1 MGQAQQGDFEQRLAE
16 ASQAA
21 PVLSRGSAP
30 LYPYLS
36 IEDRNLIDR
45 VIAQY
50 AAQKKPKPET
60 VRDHTRALRRL
71 ANDIRARGQTTDLA
85 DHKSLL
91 HYANT
96 YFPKD
101 ARIRSGVSVL
111 RAYHGFDPH
120 HPYLSTDDRNLIDS
134 MIAEYAAQKSLK
146 PSSIKYYTTAVRRLA
161 NDLRAHGQMADLA
174 DNSVL
179 DYVNT
184 CSQDALMKAG
194 VTVLRAYHDFSQSTA
209 AKRRRLNDLE
219 DVVVH
224 RQPGADASS
233 GGNSPAPVASTGV
246 IIRGSSDDTRPLYP
260 EDAADILRLKEAL
273 IKGRSMTASSAK
285 KHANSLISFSRW
297 LFEKNKPSI
306 IARLDGKSLTD
317 GCDVHEFSAGS
328 DANRLVRALEHLRT
342 FRSPG
347 GVAPI
352 VRPGRDDAAA
362 QHSTSHGASTR
373 LEEPRDWRNDQ
384 PAPSAFIEE
393 RAASGSDQLRY
404 GELRR
409 MVDSLDDPAAQSPV
423 SLVSEGLRRLEKQ
436 VRDELHG
443 LGDDHAAFS
452 FSIDP
457 EEHTFEPE
465 QFSPGELRRLL
476 DSEPA
481 EERQE
486 WRDDQPAP
494 ATIIEERSASDSDQ
508 LRHGKLRRVL
518 DHLDGSAAQSPGS
531 VASDEFQRLEKQLHD
546 ELHG

>member
-1 MGQAQQGDFEQRLAE
+1 M
-16 ASQAA
+16 
-21 PVLSRGSAP
+21 
-30 LYPYLS
+30 
-36 IEDRNLIDR
+36 
-45 VIAQY
+45 
-50 AAQKKPKPET
+50 
-60 VRDHTRALRRL
+60 
-71 ANDIRARGQTTDLA
+71 
-85 DHKSLL
+85 
-91 HYANT
+91 
-96 YFPKD
+96 
-101 ARIRSGVSVL
+101 
-111 RAYHGFDPH
+111 
-120 HPYLSTDDRNLIDS
+120 
-134 MIAEYAAQKSLK
+134 
-146 PSSIKYYTTAVRRLA
+146 
-161 NDLRAHGQMADLA
+161 
-174 DNSVL
+174 
-179 DYVNT
+179 
-184 CSQDALMKAG
+184 
-194 VTVLRAYHDFSQSTA
+194 TVLRAYHDPGQSTA

-233 GGNSPAPVASTGV
+233 GGNSQAAPVASAGV

-273 IKGRSMTASSAK
+273 IEGRSMTASNAK

-297 LFEKNKPSI
+297 PFEKNKPSI

-373 LEEPRDWRNDQ
+373 PEEPRDWRNDQ

-436 VRDELHG
+436 VAECVRNFTAIGDQTRIGEKMLHSSMRKSRRGCCLCQPRAPVPLSIGGTHMLADCLGGLELPFDRRANGSCLVVNPH
-443 LGDDHAAFS
+443 
-452 FSIDP
+452 
-457 EEHTFEPE
+457 FESLFLMPL
-465 QFSPGELRRLL
+465 SRPDITYRHCRPRLACFDL
-476 DSEPA
+476 
-481 EERQE
+481 RQE
-486 WRDDQPAP
+486 MM
-494 ATIIEERSASDSDQ
+494 AT
-508 LRHGKLRRVL
+508 
-518 DHLDGSAAQSPGS
+518 
-531 VASDEFQRLEKQLHD
+531 
-546 ELHG
+546 